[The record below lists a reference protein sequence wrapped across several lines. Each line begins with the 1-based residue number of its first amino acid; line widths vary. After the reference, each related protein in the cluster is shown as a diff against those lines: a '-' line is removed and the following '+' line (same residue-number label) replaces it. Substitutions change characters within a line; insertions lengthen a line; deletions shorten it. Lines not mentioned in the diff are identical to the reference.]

1 MGTLVYMMKWM
12 RMVILN
18 PVKGISVSDLDY
30 VVDENANSIGVML
43 INLAAT
49 ERFYQRHTFENKK

>member
-1 MGTLVYMMKWM
+1 MKWM